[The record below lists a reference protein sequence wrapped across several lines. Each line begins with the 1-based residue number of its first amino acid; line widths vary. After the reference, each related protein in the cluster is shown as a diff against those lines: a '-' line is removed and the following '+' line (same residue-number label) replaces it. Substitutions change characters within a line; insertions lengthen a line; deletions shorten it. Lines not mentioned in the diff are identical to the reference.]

1 MRCYDFRLVQEPPT
15 LELLLEPLAFGLPLL
30 KLLSSR
36 FAPLGDLCRRLRSC
50 KEAARELPE
59 EEAVSYTEDVAQGL
73 SFLHQLRPKIF
84 HRDVKPANI
93 LLCHSTTESR
103 PPRAKLAD
111 FGVAKVLES
120 EASSAGTAT
129 FVGTPHYLS
138 PEVFSGDTYDEK
150 ADAWALGCVVYEMLC
165 LCRPF
170 HLAESNVA
178 LMATRICQG
187 QYDQEL
193 LSTRNYRESLLQ
205 TVTGL
210 LTLERTSRL
219 SATEVAGAL
228 GEVGEVTDP
237 SCWEPIPLEEP
248 VDSEDS
254 WRGARIAT
262 DSCSAQSVGV

>member
-1 MRCYDFRLVQEPPT
+1 M
-15 LELLLEPLAFGLPLL
+15 A
-30 KLLSSR
+30 
-36 FAPLGDLCRRLRSC
+36 
-50 KEAARELPE
+50 
-59 EEAVSYTEDVAQGL
+59 YTDDVAQGL

-93 LLCHSTTESR
+93 LLCHSSGSR

-138 PEVFSGDTYDEK
+138 PEVFSGETYDEK

-193 LSTRNYRESLLQ
+193 LRTRNYRESLLR
-205 TVTGL
+205 TVIGL
-210 LTLERTSRL
+210 LTLERTSRF

-237 SCWEPIPLEEP
+237 SCWEPLPLDEP
-248 VDSEDS
+248 VESEDS
-254 WRGARIAT
+254 WRGARVAT
-262 DSCSAQSVGV
+262 DSSSAQSVVEL